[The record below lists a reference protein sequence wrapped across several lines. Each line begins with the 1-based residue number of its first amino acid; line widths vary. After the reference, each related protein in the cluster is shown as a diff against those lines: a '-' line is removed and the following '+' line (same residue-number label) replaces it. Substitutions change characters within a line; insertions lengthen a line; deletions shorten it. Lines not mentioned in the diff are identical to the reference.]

1 MLESSYVRAIEIES
15 RKGEEKISARTAPGW
30 PARSEARQ

>member
-1 MLESSYVRAIEIES
+1 MLELCHVTAIEIES